1 MSLYKIFHNPRCSK
15 SRQTLQLLKDNNCK
29 IEIISYL
36 EIDLKVSLIKDI
48 LKKLTLKPRDIL
60 RKGEQEY
67 KDNNLKKDNL
77 SEEDLINYMIKYPKL
92 IERPI
97 VVKGDKA
104 VIGRPPEKVLEL
116 VEAKK
121 ITAGHAKILV
131 GLENALFL
139 ANKIIEKKL
148 SVRQTENFV
157 KIFKKGNKKR
167 NQSKDP
173 NISDLE
179 NFI

>member
-1 MSLYKIFHNPRCSK
+1 MSVYKIFHNPRCSK

-36 EIDLKVSLIKDI
+36 EIDLEVSLIKDI
-48 LKKLTLKPRDIL
+48 LKKLALKPRDIL
-60 RKGEQEY
+60 RKGKHEY

-97 VVKGDKA
+97 VIKGDKA

-116 VEAKK
+116 
-121 ITAGHAKILV
+121 I
-131 GLENALFL
+131 
-139 ANKIIEKKL
+139 
-148 SVRQTENFV
+148 
-157 KIFKKGNKKR
+157 
-167 NQSKDP
+167 
-173 NISDLE
+173 
-179 NFI
+179 

>member
-1 MSLYKIFHNPRCSK
+1 MSVYKIFHNPRCSK
-15 SRQTLQLLKDNNCK
+15 SRQALQLLKDNNYK

-36 EIDLKVSLIKDI
+36 EIDLEVSLIEDI
-48 LKKLTLKPRDIL
+48 LKKLALKPRDIL

-104 VIGRPPEKVLEL
+104 VIGRPPENVLEL
-116 VEAKK
+116 
-121 ITAGHAKILV
+121 I
-131 GLENALFL
+131 
-139 ANKIIEKKL
+139 
-148 SVRQTENFV
+148 
-157 KIFKKGNKKR
+157 
-167 NQSKDP
+167 
-173 NISDLE
+173 
-179 NFI
+179 

>member
-15 SRQTLQLLKDNNCK
+15 SRQALQLLKDNNCK

-36 EIDLKVSLIKDI
+36 EIDLEVSLIEDI
-48 LKKLTLKPRDIL
+48 LKKLALKPRDIL
-60 RKGEQEY
+60 RKDEQEF

-104 VIGRPPEKVLEL
+104 VIGRPPENVLEL
-116 VEAKK
+116 
-121 ITAGHAKILV
+121 I
-131 GLENALFL
+131 
-139 ANKIIEKKL
+139 
-148 SVRQTENFV
+148 
-157 KIFKKGNKKR
+157 
-167 NQSKDP
+167 
-173 NISDLE
+173 
-179 NFI
+179 

>member
-1 MSLYKIFHNPRCSK
+1 MSVYKIFHNPRCTK
-15 SRQTLQLLKDNNCK
+15 SRQALQLLKDNNCK

-97 VVKGDKA
+97 VVKGDRA

-116 VEAKK
+116 
-121 ITAGHAKILV
+121 I
-131 GLENALFL
+131 
-139 ANKIIEKKL
+139 
-148 SVRQTENFV
+148 
-157 KIFKKGNKKR
+157 
-167 NQSKDP
+167 
-173 NISDLE
+173 
-179 NFI
+179 

>member
-15 SRQTLQLLKDNNCK
+15 SRQALQLLKDNNYK

-36 EIDLKVSLIKDI
+36 EIDLEVSLIEDI
-48 LKKLTLKPRDIL
+48 IKKLALKPRDIL

-104 VIGRPPEKVLEL
+104 VIG
-116 VEAKK
+116 
-121 ITAGHAKILV
+121 
-131 GLENALFL
+131 
-139 ANKIIEKKL
+139 L
-148 SVRQTENFV
+148 SL
-157 KIFKKGNKKR
+157 IH
-167 NQSKDP
+167 
-173 NISDLE
+173 I
-179 NFI
+179 

>member
-1 MSLYKIFHNPRCSK
+1 MSVYKIFHNPRCSK

-36 EIDLKVSLIKDI
+36 EIDLNVSLIKDI

-116 VEAKK
+116 
-121 ITAGHAKILV
+121 I
-131 GLENALFL
+131 
-139 ANKIIEKKL
+139 
-148 SVRQTENFV
+148 
-157 KIFKKGNKKR
+157 
-167 NQSKDP
+167 
-173 NISDLE
+173 
-179 NFI
+179 

>member
-1 MSLYKIFHNPRCSK
+1 MSVYKIFHNPRCSK
-15 SRQTLQLLKDNNCK
+15 SRQALQLLKDNNCK

-97 VVKGDKA
+97 VVKGDNA

-116 VEAKK
+116 
-121 ITAGHAKILV
+121 I
-131 GLENALFL
+131 
-139 ANKIIEKKL
+139 
-148 SVRQTENFV
+148 
-157 KIFKKGNKKR
+157 
-167 NQSKDP
+167 
-173 NISDLE
+173 
-179 NFI
+179 

>member
-1 MSLYKIFHNPRCSK
+1 MSVYKIFHNPRCSK
-15 SRQTLQLLKDNNCK
+15 SRQALQLLKDNNCK

-36 EIDLKVSLIKDI
+36 EIDLEVSVIEEL
-48 LKKLTLKPRDIL
+48 LKKLALKPRDIL

-104 VIGRPPEKVLEL
+104 VIGRPPENVLEL
-116 VEAKK
+116 
-121 ITAGHAKILV
+121 I
-131 GLENALFL
+131 
-139 ANKIIEKKL
+139 
-148 SVRQTENFV
+148 
-157 KIFKKGNKKR
+157 
-167 NQSKDP
+167 
-173 NISDLE
+173 
-179 NFI
+179 

>member
-1 MSLYKIFHNPRCSK
+1 MSVYKIFHNPRCSK
-15 SRQTLQLLKDNNCK
+15 SRQALQLLKDNNCK

-48 LKKLTLKPRDIL
+48 LKKLGLKPRDIL

-97 VVKGDKA
+97 VVIGDKA
-104 VIGRPPEKVLEL
+104 VIGRPPENVLEL
-116 VEAKK
+116 
-121 ITAGHAKILV
+121 I
-131 GLENALFL
+131 
-139 ANKIIEKKL
+139 
-148 SVRQTENFV
+148 
-157 KIFKKGNKKR
+157 
-167 NQSKDP
+167 
-173 NISDLE
+173 
-179 NFI
+179 

>member
-1 MSLYKIFHNPRCSK
+1 MSVYKIFHNPRCSK
-15 SRQTLQLLKDNNCK
+15 SRQALQLLKDNNCK

-60 RKGEQEY
+60 RKCEQEY

-116 VEAKK
+116 
-121 ITAGHAKILV
+121 I
-131 GLENALFL
+131 
-139 ANKIIEKKL
+139 
-148 SVRQTENFV
+148 
-157 KIFKKGNKKR
+157 
-167 NQSKDP
+167 
-173 NISDLE
+173 
-179 NFI
+179 

>member
-1 MSLYKIFHNPRCSK
+1 MSVYKIFHNPRCSK
-15 SRQTLQLLKDNNCK
+15 SRQTLQLLKENNCK

-36 EIDLKVSLIKDI
+36 EIDLKVSLIKEL
-48 LKKLTLKPRDIL
+48 LKQLTLKPRDIL

-67 KDNNLKKDNL
+67 KDNNLKKDDL

-116 VEAKK
+116 
-121 ITAGHAKILV
+121 I
-131 GLENALFL
+131 
-139 ANKIIEKKL
+139 
-148 SVRQTENFV
+148 
-157 KIFKKGNKKR
+157 
-167 NQSKDP
+167 
-173 NISDLE
+173 
-179 NFI
+179 

>member
-1 MSLYKIFHNPRCSK
+1 MSVYKIFHNPRCTK
-15 SRQTLQLLKDNNCK
+15 SRQALQLLKDNNCK

-97 VVKGDKA
+97 VIKGDKA

-116 VEAKK
+116 
-121 ITAGHAKILV
+121 I
-131 GLENALFL
+131 
-139 ANKIIEKKL
+139 
-148 SVRQTENFV
+148 
-157 KIFKKGNKKR
+157 
-167 NQSKDP
+167 
-173 NISDLE
+173 
-179 NFI
+179 

>member
-1 MSLYKIFHNPRCSK
+1 MSVYKIFHNPRCSK
-15 SRQTLQLLKDNNCK
+15 SRQALQLLKDNNCK

-36 EIDLKVSLIKDI
+36 EIDMKVSLIKDI

-60 RKGEQEY
+60 RKCEQEY

-116 VEAKK
+116 
-121 ITAGHAKILV
+121 I
-131 GLENALFL
+131 
-139 ANKIIEKKL
+139 
-148 SVRQTENFV
+148 
-157 KIFKKGNKKR
+157 
-167 NQSKDP
+167 
-173 NISDLE
+173 
-179 NFI
+179 

>member
-1 MSLYKIFHNPRCSK
+1 MSVYKIFHNPRCSK
-15 SRQTLQLLKDNNCK
+15 SRQALQLLKDNNCK

-97 VVKGDKA
+97 VMKGDKA

-116 VEAKK
+116 
-121 ITAGHAKILV
+121 I
-131 GLENALFL
+131 
-139 ANKIIEKKL
+139 
-148 SVRQTENFV
+148 
-157 KIFKKGNKKR
+157 
-167 NQSKDP
+167 
-173 NISDLE
+173 
-179 NFI
+179 

>member
-1 MSLYKIFHNPRCSK
+1 MSVYKIFHNPRCTK
-15 SRQTLQLLKDNNCK
+15 SRQALQLLKDNNCK

-116 VEAKK
+116 
-121 ITAGHAKILV
+121 I
-131 GLENALFL
+131 
-139 ANKIIEKKL
+139 
-148 SVRQTENFV
+148 
-157 KIFKKGNKKR
+157 
-167 NQSKDP
+167 
-173 NISDLE
+173 
-179 NFI
+179 

>member
-1 MSLYKIFHNPRCSK
+1 MSVYKIFHNPRCSK
-15 SRQTLQLLKDNNCK
+15 SRQALQLLRDNNCK

-36 EIDLKVSLIKDI
+36 EIDLEVSLIKDI
-48 LKKLTLKPRDIL
+48 LKKLALKPRDIL

-97 VVKGDKA
+97 VVKGDNA

-116 VEAKK
+116 
-121 ITAGHAKILV
+121 I
-131 GLENALFL
+131 
-139 ANKIIEKKL
+139 
-148 SVRQTENFV
+148 
-157 KIFKKGNKKR
+157 
-167 NQSKDP
+167 
-173 NISDLE
+173 
-179 NFI
+179 

>member
-1 MSLYKIFHNPRCSK
+1 MSVYKIFHNPRCSK
-15 SRQTLQLLKDNNCK
+15 SRQALQLLKDNNCK

-36 EIDLKVSLIKDI
+36 EIDLKVSLIKNI

-97 VVKGDKA
+97 VIKGDKA

-116 VEAKK
+116 
-121 ITAGHAKILV
+121 I
-131 GLENALFL
+131 
-139 ANKIIEKKL
+139 
-148 SVRQTENFV
+148 
-157 KIFKKGNKKR
+157 
-167 NQSKDP
+167 
-173 NISDLE
+173 
-179 NFI
+179 

>member
-1 MSLYKIFHNPRCSK
+1 M
-15 SRQTLQLLKDNNCK
+15 LKDNNCK

-116 VEAKK
+116 
-121 ITAGHAKILV
+121 I
-131 GLENALFL
+131 
-139 ANKIIEKKL
+139 
-148 SVRQTENFV
+148 
-157 KIFKKGNKKR
+157 
-167 NQSKDP
+167 
-173 NISDLE
+173 
-179 NFI
+179 

>member
-1 MSLYKIFHNPRCSK
+1 MSVYKIFYNPRCSK
-15 SRQTLQLLKDNNCK
+15 SRQALQLLKDNNCK

-36 EIDLKVSLIKDI
+36 EIDLEVSLIEDI
-48 LKKLTLKPRDIL
+48 LKKLALKPRDIL

-104 VIGRPPEKVLEL
+104 VIGRPPENVLEL
-116 VEAKK
+116 
-121 ITAGHAKILV
+121 I
-131 GLENALFL
+131 
-139 ANKIIEKKL
+139 
-148 SVRQTENFV
+148 
-157 KIFKKGNKKR
+157 
-167 NQSKDP
+167 
-173 NISDLE
+173 
-179 NFI
+179 

>member
-1 MSLYKIFHNPRCSK
+1 MSVYKIFHNPRCSK
-15 SRQTLQLLKDNNCK
+15 SRQTLQLLKENNCK

-97 VVKGDKA
+97 VVKGDSA
-104 VIGRPPEKVLEL
+104 VIGRTPEKVLEL
-116 VEAKK
+116 
-121 ITAGHAKILV
+121 I
-131 GLENALFL
+131 
-139 ANKIIEKKL
+139 
-148 SVRQTENFV
+148 
-157 KIFKKGNKKR
+157 
-167 NQSKDP
+167 
-173 NISDLE
+173 
-179 NFI
+179 

>member
-1 MSLYKIFHNPRCSK
+1 MSVYKIFHNPRCSK

-36 EIDLKVSLIKDI
+36 EIDLEVSLIKDI
-48 LKKLTLKPRDIL
+48 LKKLALKPRDIL

-97 VVKGDKA
+97 VVKGNKA
-104 VIGRPPEKVLEL
+104 VIGRPPENVLEL
-116 VEAKK
+116 
-121 ITAGHAKILV
+121 I
-131 GLENALFL
+131 
-139 ANKIIEKKL
+139 
-148 SVRQTENFV
+148 
-157 KIFKKGNKKR
+157 
-167 NQSKDP
+167 
-173 NISDLE
+173 
-179 NFI
+179 

>member
-1 MSLYKIFHNPRCSK
+1 MSVYKIFHNPRCSK

-36 EIDLKVSLIKDI
+36 EIDLKVSLIKNI

-97 VVKGDKA
+97 VISKNKA
-104 VIGRPPEKVLEL
+104 IIGRPPENVL
-116 VEAKK
+116 
-121 ITAGHAKILV
+121 IL
-131 GLENALFL
+131 
-139 ANKIIEKKL
+139 I
-148 SVRQTENFV
+148 
-157 KIFKKGNKKR
+157 
-167 NQSKDP
+167 NQ
-173 NISDLE
+173 
-179 NFI
+179 